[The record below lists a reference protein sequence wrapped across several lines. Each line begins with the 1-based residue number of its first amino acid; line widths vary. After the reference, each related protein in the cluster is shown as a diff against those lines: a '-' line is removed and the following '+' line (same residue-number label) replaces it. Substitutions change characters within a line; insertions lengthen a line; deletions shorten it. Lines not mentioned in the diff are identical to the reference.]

1 MSSDTLES
9 ICGILEEIRSLIVLV
24 NQDKLEKVKEKLLKT
39 GSIKEKIYNMCDETK
54 TAEEMAKSLGKDVK
68 YVHSYLSILRREGL
82 IRNITRDGRQVY
94 RQVF

>member
-9 ICGILEEIRSLIVLV
+9 ICGILEEIRSLIVLA

-39 GSIKEKIYNMCDETK
+39 GSVKEKIYDMCDETK
-54 TAEEMAKSLGKDVK
+54 TAEEMANFLGKDVK

-82 IRNITRDGRQVY
+82 IRNTTRDGRQVY

>member
-1 MSSDTLES
+1 MSSEVFKKIQAT
-9 ICGILEEIRSLIVLV
+9 LEEIRSLTVLV
-24 NQDKLEKVKEKLLKT
+24 NQDKLEKVKEKLLKP

-54 TAEEMAKSLGKDVK
+54 TVEEMAQSIGKQSG

-82 IRNITRDGRQVY
+82 IRNVVKDGRQVY

>member
-1 MSSDTLES
+1 VSSDTLES